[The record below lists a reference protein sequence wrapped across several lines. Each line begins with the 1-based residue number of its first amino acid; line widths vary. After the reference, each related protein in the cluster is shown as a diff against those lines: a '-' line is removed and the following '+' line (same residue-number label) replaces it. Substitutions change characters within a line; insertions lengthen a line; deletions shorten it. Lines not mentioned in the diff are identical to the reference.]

1 MLRLKLVAIVGA
13 PGGSDD
19 RGTRLAGEK
28 VVRMVLS
35 AKEENMVWLRLGDVD
50 AVLAL
55 SDWAVITTG
64 LLRVCLSMLSG
75 SSSGVV
81 HFSRGSYFPS
91 PTVYPKAA
99 TVCYRIEPVL
109 LHASTLQ
116 VDPT

>member
-19 RGTRLAGEK
+19 RGPRLAGEK

-55 SDWAVITTG
+55 SD
-64 LLRVCLSMLSG
+64 
-75 SSSGVV
+75 
-81 HFSRGSYFPS
+81 
-91 PTVYPKAA
+91 
-99 TVCYRIEPVL
+99 
-109 LHASTLQ
+109 
-116 VDPT
+116 

>member
-55 SDWAVITTG
+55 SD
-64 LLRVCLSMLSG
+64 
-75 SSSGVV
+75 
-81 HFSRGSYFPS
+81 
-91 PTVYPKAA
+91 
-99 TVCYRIEPVL
+99 
-109 LHASTLQ
+109 
-116 VDPT
+116 